1 MRTLVGVELQR
12 TPEEI
17 SALVRLIRQSAMP
30 ALLAEPG
37 ATWDRQG
44 REHERLAAI
53 AAALTWAQDPAN
65 APADNPHSLDGVE
78 ARIAAAAAEEG
89 PYVTAERVAEI
100 RHTLRAQVR
109 TTSSLWAERA
119 PADTPETRAAL
130 AWILGEP
137 PPVDEHGYTRGYR
150 RRVA

>member
-1 MRTLVGVELQR
+1 VVSVELQR

-17 SALVRLIRQSAMP
+17 SALVRLIRQTSMR
-30 ALLAEPG
+30 ALMAEPG

-44 REHERLAAI
+44 REHERLGAI
-53 AAALTWAQDPAN
+53 AAVLSWAQQPGN
-65 APADNPHSLDGVE
+65 APPDNPYSLDGVE
-78 ARIAAAAAEEG
+78 ARVTAAVAEEG

-100 RHTLRAQVR
+100 RRMLRAQVR

-130 AWILGEP
+130 AWLLGDP
-137 PPVDEHGYTRGYR
+137 CPVDEHGYTRGYR
-150 RRVA
+150 SRVA